1 MQSSHASPNHMEDLD
16 FTRPARS
23 EIYDPAVARTC
34 FESLGKEERVA
45 QGQRFFR
52 EGDTSDRMYFL
63 IEGEASLVRGRKS
76 IDVIKA
82 GEIFGEIAAITHQPR
97 TASAIARS
105 ACRALTLDAGQ
116 FQSAIQRTPEFV
128 LMLMSIMINRLRL
141 TVAMLGMTHSLPNA
155 QGRRETRVFDNK
167 LLDELVAALP
177 ERALQPCAA
186 HKVIMRE
193 GEGGVFMYIV
203 LQGRVAVS
211 IQGTL
216 VEHIGPGGVFGEMAL
231 VDQSPRV
238 ATAAAESPS
247 SLLAINRN
255 DFLSL
260 VKSNPAFAISLL
272 KALAERLR
280 YMTAAQK

>member
-1 MQSSHASPNHMEDLD
+1 MEDLD

-34 FESLGKEERVA
+34 FESLGKEERA
-45 QGQRFFR
+45 APGQLFFR
-52 EGDTSDRMYFL
+52 EGETSDRMYFL
-63 IEGEASLVRGRKS
+63 VEGETSLVRGKKS
-76 IDVIKA
+76 IDVVKA

-97 TASAIARS
+97 SASAIARS
-105 ACRALTLDAGQ
+105 ACRALTLDAKQ
-116 FQSAIQRTPEFV
+116 FHSAIQRTPEFV

-141 TVAMLGMTHSLPNA
+141 TVAMLGMTRSLPDA
-155 QGRRETRVFDNK
+155 QGRHETRVFDKK

-177 ERALQPCAA
+177 ERALQPCASD
-186 HKVIMRE
+186 KVIMRE
-193 GEGGVFMYIV
+193 GEGGVFMYIL

-211 IQGTL
+211 IQGTV
-216 VEHIGPGGVFGEMAL
+216 VEHVGPGGVFGEMAL

-238 ATAAAESPS
+238 ATAVAEAPS

-255 DFLSL
+255 DFLAL
-260 VKSNPAFAISLL
+260 VKSNPAFAVSLL